1 MSEACCSVTRTD
13 DGAAKCPAS
22 AFPGKPVHWTTV
34 AALTHG
40 RVPTKQEFRLCRDAE
55 CEIVY
60 YGSDGTILT
69 GNDLNVQPGFKAG
82 SDELV
87 CYCFLHRKADIE
99 RQLRETGDTDI
110 FELIKKEVQAANCA
124 CEVRN
129 PSGRCC
135 LGEVQQAIRS
145 LRKELAVTA

>member
-1 MSEACCSVTRTD
+1 MCCSVTRTD
-13 DGAAKCPAS
+13 GGAAKCPAS
-22 AFPGKPVHWTTV
+22 AFPGKPVDWMTV

-55 CEIVY
+55 CETVY

-87 CYCFLHRKADIE
+87 WISSSRSRKRSRPAI
-99 RQLRETGDTDI
+99 
-110 FELIKKEVQAANCA
+110 AP
-124 CEVRN
+124 VR
-129 PSGRCC
+129 
-135 LGEVQQAIRS
+135 
-145 LRKELAVTA
+145 